1 MTPETPRYALRC
13 GKGYLWGVGMDVR
26 DLASRW
32 RALPDRLKG
41 AVSVWALDRAG
52 SGRTI
57 WRPAPT
63 ADAAMLKRAM
73 SAGS

>member
-32 RALPDRLKG
+32 RRLPDAVRDRL
-41 AVSVWALDRAG
+41 SVWALDKGPA
-52 SGRTI
+52 GRTI
-57 WRPAPT
+57 WRPAMT
-63 ADAAMLKRAM
+63 TEIAVAKAAR